1 MSDTIRDL
9 MTTELVTVDEA
20 ATLQEVAALMRDRD
34 VGDVIVR
41 RQGQIGGI
49 VTDRDIV
56 VRALAER
63 EDPATTKAGDICR
76 GAVVTLSP
84 DDSVDAAAQRMADA
98 AVRRLPV
105 VEGDDVV
112 GIVTLGDL
120 AREREP
126 GSVLGELS
134 AKPPTR

>member
-20 ATLQEVAALMRDRD
+20 ATLQDVAALMRDHD

-41 RQGQIGGI
+41 REGQVGGI

-56 VRALAER
+56 VRAVAEG
-63 EDPATTKAGDICR
+63 EDPATATAADICT

-84 DDSVDAAAQRMADA
+84 DDPVDAAAQRMADA

-105 VEGDDVV
+105 VEGGDVV

-120 AREREP
+120 ARERDP
-126 GSVLGELS
+126 GSVLGKIS
-134 AKPPTR
+134 AEPPTG

>member
-20 ATLQEVAALMRDRD
+20 ATLQDVATLMRDHD

-41 RQGQIGGI
+41 REGQVGGI

-56 VRALAER
+56 VRAVAEG
-63 EDPATTKAGDICR
+63 EDPAPPTAADICP

-84 DDSVDAAAQRMADA
+84 DDPVDAAAQRMADA

-105 VEGDDVV
+105 VEGGDVV

-120 AREREP
+120 A
-126 GSVLGELS
+126 
-134 AKPPTR
+134 

>member
-9 MTTELVTVDEA
+9 MTTELVTVDKA
-20 ATLQEVAALMRDRD
+20 ATLQDVAALMRDHD

-41 RQGQIGGI
+41 REGQVGGI

-56 VRALAER
+56 VRAVAEG
-63 EDPATTKAGDICR
+63 EDPATATAADICT

-84 DDSVDAAAQRMADA
+84 DDPVDAAAQRMADA

-105 VEGDDVV
+105 VEGGDVV

-120 AREREP
+120 ARERDP
-126 GSVLGELS
+126 GSVLGKIS
-134 AKPPTR
+134 AEPPTG